1 VLYELRIYQIKPGK
15 LGDFV
20 ERYGKE
26 TGQMGAYKRAGF
38 DLMCAWTDDIGTSN
52 QFTYMLRWKDFADK
66 EQKWPKLVA
75 DEAWAKERAA
85 TEADGP
91 WLLGAR
97 NAYLRLTPYSPEPG
111 ITTNVQELR
120 IYDAMPG
127 KMGALNNRF
136 ANHTVGLFKKHGMSV
151 IGFWTQEVGVSN
163 ELIYMLGFDSLSD
176 REKSFA
182 SLSGDAE
189 WAKVRAES
197 EKDGA
202 LVRTIYNTILRP
214 PAYLRPK

>member
-1 VLYELRIYQIKPGK
+1 
-15 LGDFV
+15 
-20 ERYGKE
+20 
-26 TGQMGAYKRAGF
+26 
-38 DLMCAWTDDIGTSN
+38 
-52 QFTYMLRWKDFADK
+52 
-66 EQKWPKLVA
+66 
-75 DEAWAKERAA
+75 
-85 TEADGP
+85 
-91 WLLGAR
+91 
-97 NAYLRLTPYSPEPG
+97 
-111 ITTNVQELR
+111 
-120 IYDAMPG
+120 
-127 KMGALNNRF
+127 
-136 ANHTVGLFKKHGMSV
+136 MSV